1 MSSKIT
7 GSNDATGSH
16 HGASAQ
22 QGTLQTPQ
30 NENKLGTSILLFVV
44 CIALFFGAVYSLSFL
59 TLDNPWPM
67 AVCIVLFALA
77 FWIPQTVLGR
87 SDSAGEH

>member
-1 MSSKIT
+1 MSKTVDSPK
-7 GSNDATGSH
+7 
-16 HGASAQ
+16 
-22 QGTLQTPQ
+22 TPQ
-30 NENKLGTSILLFVV
+30 NENNVAASIVIFVV
-44 CIALFFGAVYSLSFL
+44 MMALFLGSIYSLSFL

-67 AVCIVLFALA
+67 AVCLGLFAAA

>member
-1 MSSKIT
+1 MSSKT
-7 GSNDATGSH
+7 AVSSESATSGN
-16 HGASAQ
+16 
-22 QGTLQTPQ
+22 TVQTPQ
-30 NENKLGTSILLFVV
+30 NENSPVTSIALFVV
-44 CIALFFGAVYSLSFL
+44 MMALFLGSIYSLSFL

-67 AVCIVLFALA
+67 AVCLVLFGLA

>member
-7 GSNDATGSH
+7 ASGQGS
-16 HGASAQ
+16 SAQ
-22 QGTLQTPQ
+22 EGTIQTPQ

-44 CIALFFGAVYSLSFL
+44 MIALFLGSVYSLSFL

-67 AVCIVLFALA
+67 AVCLGLFALA
-77 FWIPQTVLGR
+77 FWIPQSILGR